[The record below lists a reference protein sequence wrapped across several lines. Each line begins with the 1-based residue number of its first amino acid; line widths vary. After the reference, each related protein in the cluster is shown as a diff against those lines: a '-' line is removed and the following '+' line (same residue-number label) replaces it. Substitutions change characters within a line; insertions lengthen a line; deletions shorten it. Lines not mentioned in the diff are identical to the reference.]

1 MSDSVSK
8 FVDSVHEKLESL
20 QGRMDSL
27 RANIGTTWHSLQDE
41 LAETGQ
47 RGEESKPSVMKAYA
61 ALEQWRKDKLAEAK
75 STIAQW
81 IENREAQKLA
91 TRAEKAEAC
100 AALAIQIA
108 QASIDDAEHMI
119 LEAISA
125 RLDAEAVA
133 HH

>member
-1 MSDSVSK
+1 MSDNVSK

-27 RANIGTTWHSLQDE
+27 KANIGTTWHSLQDKLVE
-41 LAETGQ
+41 VGE
-47 RGEESKPSVMKAYA
+47 RGDAAKSSVMKACA
-61 ALEQWRKDKLAEAK
+61 TLEQWRKDKVAEAK

-81 IENREAQKLA
+81 IENREAQRLA
-91 TRAEKAEAC
+91 TRAEKAEEC
-100 AALAIQIA
+100 AALAILIA
-108 QASIDDAEHMI
+108 QASIDDAERMI